1 MNIYLKVACY
11 AGLMG
16 VWGVF
21 AFFGKTPVD
30 GFISAVGAALAA
42 LGTIHAMSGKKS
54 DDATPPAQ

>member
-1 MNIYLKVACY
+1 
-11 AGLMG
+11 MG